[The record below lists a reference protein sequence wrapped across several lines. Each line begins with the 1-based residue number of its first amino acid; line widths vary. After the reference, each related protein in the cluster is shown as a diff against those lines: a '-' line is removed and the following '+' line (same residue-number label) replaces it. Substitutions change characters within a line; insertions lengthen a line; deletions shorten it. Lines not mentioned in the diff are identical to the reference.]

1 MYLEHL
7 VPTSLAAIFSPGCLV
22 KKLQHPDLVSFGL
35 LANLKALSKRGV
47 FGEVDAIIDVGANI
61 GQFAYMAHIALPEL
75 PIFSFEP
82 DPACFEG
89 LQRTFAAHHLSGQ
102 CFPLAISDREG
113 QVALNV
119 YESPVN
125 NSLLPRQNE
134 HATSVRQ
141 VNCATLDSL
150 CAELSAVHA
159 PFLKIDVQGAE
170 LAVLSGATEFLKRCK
185 FVMLETSLASSYEG
199 NAHIADVFSF
209 MRDAGFVCWE
219 IVDVLRKKKPDELG
233 IVEMDLLF
241 IRSGQRDED

>member
-7 VPTSLAAIFSPGCLV
+7 VPTNLAAIFSPGCLV
-22 KKLQHPDLVSFGL
+22 RKLQHPDLVSFGL
-35 LANLKALSKRGV
+35 LANLNTLSKRGV
-47 FGEVDAIIDVGANI
+47 FDEVDAVIDVGANI
-61 GQFAYMAHIALPEL
+61 GQFAYMAHVALPKL

-82 DPACFEG
+82 DPVCFTG
-89 LQRTFAAHHLSGQ
+89 LQRTFAAHHISGK

-119 YESPVN
+119 YESPAN

-134 HATSVRQ
+134 HPMAVRQ

-150 CAELSAVHA
+150 CTELSAVHA

-170 LAVLSGATEFLKRCK
+170 LAVLRGATEFLKRCK
-185 FVMLETSLASSYEG
+185 FVMLETSLVHSYEG
-199 NAHIADVFSF
+199 NAHIADAFSF

-219 IVDVLRKKKPDELG
+219 IVDALRKKKPDELG

-241 IRSGQRDED
+241 IRSGKRDED